1 MTLFIYTLLWIIIYF
16 LLSEYNGCNNV
27 NVLVPSVSSVNCSLI
42 FIAAMHCVYEA
53 RYLFIFQYLLQFC
66 SINPLSILFSPCT
79 VRWCQGQ
86 QSTTFSLSLL
96 SNSPVCCL
104 LLKQIPVI
112 YYTHN
117 KWWEQD
123 FLEWKSWTKLWQ
135 EAIINI
141 VCNQHYDFQA
151 IGPFNWGGQ
160 TIQFQFFL

>member
-1 MTLFIYTLLWIIIYF
+1 MNFVRCHEISCFFNEGIPKLNTRI
-16 LLSEYNGCNNV
+16 
-27 NVLVPSVSSVNCSLI
+27 
-42 FIAAMHCVYEA
+42 HCRHCTHEE

-117 KWWEQD
+117 KRWEQD

-141 VCNQHYDFQA
+141 DCDRYYDFQA
-151 IGPFNWGGQ
+151 IGPFKRGVDKPYSFNY
-160 TIQFQFFL
+160 FCSCLVRR